1 MHDTVSQALELVDD
15 LLAIA
20 QRFPSEVDVAV
31 APPFT
36 ALQAVSER
44 LKGQSR
50 IALGAQTMHWE
61 DAGPFTG
68 EISPP
73 MLKEFGVSFV
83 IIGHS
88 ERRAACGETD
98 ETVNKKVH
106 AALKH
111 GMTPII
117 AVGETADEK
126 NAGKTKAKVV
136 AQTRAAL
143 KDLEAHQVRRVVL
156 AYEPIW
162 AIGTGINDDS
172 ANANATMQEIR
183 SANADLREVPIL
195 YGGSVKPDNMRG
207 YAVMANVNGA
217 LVGGASLA
225 ADSFAAIVSA
235 AAS

>member
-143 KDLEAHQVRRVVL
+143 KDLEAHQVRRAVL